1 MKKVSSSLRTRLAQ
15 YRELADF
22 MQFGSDIDDE
32 TKKTLASGRLLTEAL
47 RQPRY
52 APVEDNM
59 QTILIFAVSEGF
71 ADNIIPDEM
80 EKFEK
85 KLFKFF
91 REEKEDL
98 SLRIRNA
105 KKFDDELKNELRDA
119 LGEFAGR
126 L

>member
-1 MKKVSSSLRTRLAQ
+1 
-15 YRELADF
+15 
-22 MQFGSDIDDE
+22 
-32 TKKTLASGRLLTEAL
+32 
-47 RQPRY
+47 
-52 APVEDNM
+52 M

-91 REEKEDL
+91 REEKKDL

>member
-15 YRELADF
+15 YRELAEF
-22 MQFGSDIDDE
+22 MQFGSDIDDA

-59 QTILIFAVSEGF
+59 QTILIFAVSEGY
-71 ADNIIPDEM
+71 ADGIAPDDM

-85 KLFKFF
+85 ELYRYF
-91 REEKEDL
+91 RTEKAEL
-98 SLRIRNA
+98 AQKIKNA
-105 KKFDDELKNELRDA
+105 KKFDDELKNSLKEA
-119 LGEFAGR
+119 LSEFAER